1 MISAV
6 GHEPDVTIAD
16 FVADL
21 RAATPSNAGELAV
34 PDRQEIAQQLHTA
47 GVRTRKALERQMTAL
62 AQRLEELASRPVMA
76 SPTAFL
82 DSRRQDVDGYGRRL
96 TAAAE
101 KLLGDKREK
110 YVRLAASLDALSPLK
125 VLARGYS
132 MAADESGR
140 IVTDAGQV
148 DIGSGIDV
156 TLARGALRCRVEDK
170 TEV

>member
-1 MISAV
+1 MWM
-6 GHEPDVTIAD
+6 DT
-16 FVADL
+16 
-21 RAATPSNAGELAV
+21 
-34 PDRQEIAQQLHTA
+34 
-47 GVRTRKALERQMTAL
+47 
-62 AQRLEELASRPVMA
+62 
-76 SPTAFL
+76 
-82 DSRRQDVDGYGRRL
+82 GRRL

-156 TLARGALRCRVEDK
+156 TLGTGRPALPCRGQNGGLMR
-170 TEV
+170 